1 MERLRGEQ
9 PTAVFSEQALQK
21 RLERARKFV
30 LVAKTFGTAVLDSP
44 ELLNITKIGVLTFE
58 GLGEMLRQKQVE
70 SGRNQSE
77 SGEYSQTRI
86 PMEWTRTHSVPLN

>member
-1 MERLRGEQ
+1 LERLRGEQ

-44 ELLNITKIGVLTFE
+44 ELLNFTKIGVLTFE